1 MYLHDMTNTKGHV
14 ARICDGKW
22 NPKNDNVFATCSAD
36 GTIRQW
42 DLKSK
47 PVGMDQNLGHVL
59 LIKSRDYRG

>member
-36 GTIRQW
+36 GTIR
-42 DLKSK
+42 
-47 PVGMDQNLGHVL
+47 
-59 LIKSRDYRG
+59 